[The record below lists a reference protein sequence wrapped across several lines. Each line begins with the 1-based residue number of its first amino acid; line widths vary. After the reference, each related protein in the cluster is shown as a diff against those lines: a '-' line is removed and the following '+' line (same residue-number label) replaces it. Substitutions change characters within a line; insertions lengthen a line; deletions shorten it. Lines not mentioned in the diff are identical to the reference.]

1 MPQRRPSLSMRVGV
15 LLEDHTRQRWG
26 LPLLPSSSD
35 LTGFL
40 SSLVGTSGSES
51 ELLGWRRTPATSPQG
66 VVSRLY
72 RRPCPLCRCRG
83 SRIRLP
89 DWSSTSVARSRRW
102 GRFCL
107 LFVYSDL
114 HVNVRSLS
122 HMCEFFYWMEETHMC
137 SPCMMCTTV
146 YACFFH
152 FFLVIGMWLAV
163 MYKF

>member
-72 RRPCPLCRCRG
+72 RRPCRYAGAEEVGLGCRIEVAPLSPG
-83 SRIRLP
+83 AGDEVASVFYLFIQI
-89 DWSSTSVARSRRW
+89 STST
-102 GRFCL
+102 
-107 LFVYSDL
+107 FV
-114 HVNVRSLS
+114 
-122 HMCEFFYWMEETHMC
+122 
-137 SPCMMCTTV
+137 P
-146 YACFFH
+146 
-152 FFLVIGMWLAV
+152 LVICVNFFIGWKRRTCALRA
-163 MYKF
+163 